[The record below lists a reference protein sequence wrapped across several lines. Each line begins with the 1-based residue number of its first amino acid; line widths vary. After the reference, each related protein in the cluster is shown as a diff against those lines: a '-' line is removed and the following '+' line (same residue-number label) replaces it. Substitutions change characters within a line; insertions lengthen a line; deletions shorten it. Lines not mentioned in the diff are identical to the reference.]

1 MWEWCYIVIEVHS
14 KINLFN
20 LLTLTQIDA
29 CKSINVLC
37 SLNPGS
43 SPLHLIF
50 TRYKNILYTLP
61 PRLTDTTL
69 SHPYIKKLDYNYQPK
84 QIYGLTYYVIEILPF
99 LNIHLGKKKLKLL
112 FITLDMV
119 ALKINEIP
127 DTIIARTSR
136 TIMWHFKLAEL

>member
-69 SHPYIKKLDYNYQPK
+69 SHLYIKKLDYNYQPK
-84 QIYGLTYYVIEILPF
+84 QIYGLTCYVIEIPSF
-99 LNIHLGKKKLKLL
+99 LNIHLGKKKLKLV
-112 FITLDMV
+112 FITLNMV

-136 TIMWHFKLAEL
+136 TIMWHFKFAEL

>member
-14 KINLFN
+14 KINPFN
-20 LLTLTQIDA
+20 LLTLIQKDA

-37 SLNPGS
+37 SL
-43 SPLHLIF
+43 

-84 QIYGLTYYVIEILPF
+84 QIYGLTYYVIEILAF
-99 LNIHLGKKKLKLL
+99 LNIHLGKKKLKLV

-127 DTIIARTSR
+127 NTITARTSI
-136 TIMWHFKLAEL
+136 TIMWHFKFA

>member
-69 SHPYIKKLDYNYQPK
+69 SHLYIKKLDYNYQPK
-84 QIYGLTYYVIEILPF
+84 QIYGLTCYVIEIPSF
-99 LNIHLGKKKLKLL
+99 LNIHLGKKKLKLV
-112 FITLDMV
+112 FITLNMV

-136 TIMWHFKLAEL
+136 TMMWHFKFAEL